1 MRRLTAMVA
10 AWLIVLGLGIG
21 SDGAASA
28 QGLADVRL
36 GNEAFRQGDFATAV
50 RHYTDAIRS
59 GELVGEAL
67 AITYNNR
74 GVAHGEAGD
83 FDPAIADYSQAMALR
98 PGDATTVRN
107 LRVAHVRR
115 GELHFA
121 SGAYDDAV
129 ADFTQAISLEPEHHL
144 AYQRRGELYTELGL
158 IDLAVDDLERA
169 MLLSPGDAEIT
180 TALERA
186 MAQRERLAG
195 SPTTGEPAAGD
206 LAAADPALPELP
218 ALAET
223 PAAALPSAAPSDTAE
238 APAPEE
244 PAPEEQAAEDPVAE
258 EPVVAAVP
266 TPAPRELP
274 ADLEPSAAPAA
285 TAERVIDMTPAAPTP
300 SAAATPEPAPAP
312 TPSPAPAAPAPAAG
326 TTTAAAEGE
335 PYRVVSA
342 VNYRAGPD
350 NDAQRLGTVDAG
362 RIVRVTG
369 DTLGW
374 KHVVLP
380 NGDRGFIYGSW
391 LEPAGN

>member
-1 MRRLTAMVA
+1 MRRLTALAA

-21 SDGAASA
+21 SGGAALA

-144 AYQRRGELYTELGL
+144 AYQRRGEIYTELGL
-158 IDLAVDDLERA
+158 IDLAVDDLEQA

-186 MAQRERLAG
+186 TAQRERLAG
-195 SPTTGEPAAGD
+195 SSTPGEVAPDD
-206 LAAADPALPELP
+206 LAAADPAPPQLP

-223 PAAALPSAAPSDTAE
+223 PAAALPSAPPSDTAE
-238 APAPEE
+238 APVAEPGPDDPVADE
-244 PAPEEQAAEDPVAE
+244 PAAE

-266 TPAPRELP
+266 TPAPRRRRAMASP
-274 ADLEPSAAPAA
+274 IGWSAPSTTGPVPTTMLSAWA
-285 TAERVIDMTPAAPTP
+285 RSTP
-300 SAAATPEPAPAP
+300 
-312 TPSPAPAAPAPAAG
+312 G
-326 TTTAAAEGE
+326 
-335 PYRVVSA
+335 
-342 VNYRAGPD
+342 
-350 NDAQRLGTVDAG
+350 
-362 RIVRVTG
+362 
-369 DTLGW
+369 
-374 KHVVLP
+374 
-380 NGDRGFIYGSW
+380 GSC
-391 LEPAGN
+391 G

>member
-1 MRRLTAMVA
+1 MRRLTALAA
-10 AWLIVLGLGIG
+10 AWLIVLGIG
-21 SDGAASA
+21 WSGAALA

-36 GNEAFRQGDFATAV
+36 GNEAFRQGDYAAAV
-50 RHYTDAIRS
+50 SHYTDAIRS

-129 ADFTQAISLEPEHHL
+129 TDFTQAISLEPEHHL

-180 TALERA
+180 TALQRA
-186 MAQRERLAG
+186 TAQRERLAG
-195 SPTTGEPAAGD
+195 TPAPVEAAPGD
-206 LAAADPALPELP
+206 LAAANPAAGDPTAGDPAGGEEALPELP
-218 ALAET
+218 AVAET
-223 PAAALPSAAPSDTAE
+223 PAAALPSAAPSETAQAPVEAPVE
-238 APAPEE
+238 APAE
-244 PAPEEQAAEDPVAE
+244 A
-258 EPVVAAVP
+258 PVVAAVP
-266 TPAPRELP
+266 TPAPRESRATP
-274 ADLEPSAAPAA
+274 AEPESA
-285 TAERVIDMTPAAPTP
+285 TAAGGTAEQVIDMTPVAPT
-300 SAAATPEPAPAP
+300 TPVLEPAQAPPPA
-312 TPSPAPAAPAPAAG
+312 TQA
-326 TTTAAAEGE
+326 AAAEGE
-335 PYRVVSA
+335 PFRVVSA

-374 KHVVLP
+374 KHVILP